1 LGRGRRGFSAPRFL
15 LASPQQERAMDLP
28 QVFIFDAGWIFFA
41 AWGMVVAGLGI
52 FAFGRDVLAS
62 AGWKKYSSRG
72 RA

>member
-1 LGRGRRGFSAPRFL
+1 
-15 LASPQQERAMDLP
+15 MDLP